1 MGKETANEEERQRK
15 KRERERKSYGRSMQK
30 LSVAEFHTDPVNH
43 CIVDIDECVGG
54 PHNCHIKATCQ
65 NEEGSFKCSCNAG
78 FRGDGTTNCE
88 GG

>member
-1 MGKETANEEERQRK
+1 MRLHELSLCNENK
-15 KRERERKSYGRSMQK
+15 GGRG
-30 LSVAEFHTDPVNH
+30 VNNYPLDDCFGH

-65 NEEGSFKCSCNAG
+65 NEEGSFKCNCNAG

>member
-1 MGKETANEEERQRK
+1 MPMLADAHISSLGYLWLGEEQRVSF
-15 KRERERKSYGRSMQK
+15 E
-30 LSVAEFHTDPVNH
+30 EFHTDPVNH

-65 NEEGSFKCSCNAG
+65 NEEGSFKCNCNAG

>member
-1 MGKETANEEERQRK
+1 M
-15 KRERERKSYGRSMQK
+15 RERERKSYGRSMQK

-65 NEEGSFKCSCNAG
+65 NEEGSFKCNCNPG